1 MDIDGTAVNQPSIVV
16 MITVAMLVRFVAVM
30 LMVGWRVEVVD
41 GNVLP
46 MDEEGTTKKR
56 EKIPFE
62 MAL

>member
-41 GNVLP
+41 GN
-46 MDEEGTTKKR
+46 E
-56 EKIPFE
+56 
-62 MAL
+62 